1 MFLNVKKKH
10 PKLCR
15 YYRDYKR
22 CKFTVGCLYKHENQ
36 YDIFEKIE
44 KKLEEVK
51 CNHNSKDIQNITKN
65 VEEKLKS
72 MENLIELQKKQIEEN
87 NSKIACLELRLDEFE
102 KKFSNE
108 KKSKDRKVKDLE
120 NLIKIKNEK
129 ALKDIFKCDNCGFET
144 TSERGLNVHIKR
156 NESR

>member
-1 MFLNVKKKH
+1 MTQARVCFKFKFGFCKFKERCVYRYVTLVCEDYQCDVSKCEKRH

-51 CNHNSKDIQNITKN
+51 CNHNSKDIPKITKN
-65 VEEKLKS
+65 VEEKLER
-72 MENLIELQKKQIEEN
+72 MESLIELQRKQIEEN
-87 NSKIACLELRLDEFE
+87 NSKIACLELRLDELE
-102 KKFSNE
+102 KKFSDE
-108 KKSKDRKVKDLE
+108 KK
-120 NLIKIKNEK
+120 
-129 ALKDIFKCDNCGFET
+129 
-144 TSERGLNVHIKR
+144 
-156 NESR
+156 